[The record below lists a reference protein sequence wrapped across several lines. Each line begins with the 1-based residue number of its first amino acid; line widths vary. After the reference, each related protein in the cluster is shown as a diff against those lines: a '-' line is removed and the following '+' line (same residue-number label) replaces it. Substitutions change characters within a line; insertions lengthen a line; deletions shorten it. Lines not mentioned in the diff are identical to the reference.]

1 MKRGKVLM
9 TVLVVLA
16 VLFASCSNGMSKD
29 DASGAAHTEKVMVS
43 LGVDVEGNGAQKAI
57 SSDDDPDGLTYWY
70 RANPVWTQERP
81 IHGSTGAN
89 YIMIPNYSTGAA
101 PKNLGYFT
109 AGEWKFWAQVKKG
122 DDVIYSSAVAGT
134 PYTIYTNHAAP
145 VIKVTPDTTGA
156 KGTIT
161 FNVQVPATGGA
172 DPGHEELQV
181 YVNGERAGVTVERT
195 GYADGLATYEGSKSN
210 LTPGAYTVVF
220 KYIDEGNAN
229 TEGAAQ
235 AVSVFAGQTSNITGI
250 IDAGKWHPSTITINA
265 PGINYT
271 SLTPTEAY
279 RRPGDPN
286 STDFTA
292 VAASAQGNPITYEW
306 YINGVDQD
314 LNADELN
321 FSRNDC
327 GMYDITCTVTD
338 TTAKVTAS
346 KTVYVQVG
354 YKVTFEEGTN
364 GTVAY
369 GANSSA
375 NAVFAPNDIVSMS
388 VTPANG
394 YHVGTLSP
402 AGEYDDATHTA
413 TFYMPAADTEF
424 SVTFVAD

>member
-1 MKRGKVLM
+1 MKRGFLIM

-16 VLFASCSNGMSKD
+16 VLFASCSNGMSESS
-29 DASGAAHTEKVMVS
+29 AEGGSSAQKVMVS
-43 LGVDVEGNGAQKAI
+43 LGVDVEGSASQKAI
-57 SSDDDPDGLTYWY
+57 SGDTDLSSLTYWY
-70 RANPVWTQERP
+70 CATHNWVQDRPV
-81 IHGSTGAN
+81 HGDTDGEF
-89 YIMIPNYSTGAA
+89 ILIPNYSAGA
-101 PKNLGYFT
+101 NLGYFT
-109 AGEWKFWAQVKKG
+109 AGSWTFAVEVRKG
-122 DDVIYSSAVAGT
+122 SDKIYSGSVD
-134 PYTIYTNHAAP
+134 YNIYTGHASP
-145 VIKVTPDTTGA
+145 EVKVTPDTTGA

-161 FNVQVPATGGA
+161 FNVQVPATGGET
-172 DPGHEELQV
+172 PEHEALIV
-181 YVNGERAGVTVERT
+181 WVNGSGEGVTVSRT
-195 GYADGLATYEGSKSN
+195 GYADGLATYEGSKPN
-210 LTPGAYTVVF
+210 LDPGAYTVTF
-220 KYIDEGNAN
+220 KYMDEGNVN

-235 AVSVFAGQTSNITGI
+235 AVNVFAGQTSNITGT
-250 IDAGKWHPSTITINA
+250 IDGGKWHPSTITINA

-271 SLTPTEAY
+271 SLTPTSAY

-306 YINGVDQD
+306 YINGVGQG

-338 TTAKVTAS
+338 TTANVTAS

-364 GTVAY
+364 GTVEY

-413 TFYMPAADTEF
+413 TFYMPAADTQF
-424 SVTFVAD
+424 SVTFEQDVVAP